1 MSIPDGRLR
10 EAIEDYIAKAETYR
24 LRSELLF
31 NGPISI
37 TQEMMH
43 ARDALRALLA
53 SPLHAGATT
62 GTIEVI
68 VNGQPVIVKAGTVRD
83 VISQAV
89 ELSGQIGAPSEQ
101 WQLRTTEGD
110 VIPHDMVDGT
120 DYELAPGR
128 RLWLNLSPPA
138 LHAGARQHSNV
149 EELPWKWTR
158 NGIETATALHAGA
171 EPEGQDELRAVA
183 GWRCFHCGL
192 VLTTEQSA
200 REHFGPTRH
209 DIRAC
214 DALSHPAVQQLEFRH
229 WHDIKQWHDMLSDLV
244 DSCYTD
250 GSSSAWRLCGV
261 CETEHH
267 REAMKDERTHSEGCM
282 VDEAER
288 LLHAW
293 QTGLRSTLTARREG

>member
-1 MSIPDGRLR
+1 MTDPQR
-10 EAIEDYIAKAETYR
+10 
-24 LRSELLF
+24 
-31 NGPISI
+31 
-37 TQEMMH
+37 
-43 ARDALRALLA
+43 
-53 SPLHAGATT
+53 AGA
-62 GTIEVI
+62 G
-68 VNGQPVIVKAGTVRD
+68 
-83 VISQAV
+83 
-89 ELSGQIGAPSEQ
+89 LSE
-101 WQLRTTEGD
+101 
-110 VIPHDMVDGT
+110 
-120 DYELAPGR
+120 
-128 RLWLNLSPPA
+128 
-138 LHAGARQHSNV
+138 
-149 EELPWKWTR
+149 
-158 NGIETATALHAGA
+158 
-171 EPEGQDELRAVA
+171 A

-229 WHDIKQWHDMLSDLV
+229 WHDIKQWRDTLSNLV

-267 REAMKDERTHSEGCM
+267 REAMKDEQTHSEGCM

-293 QTGLRSTLTARREG
+293 QTGLRSALTARREG